1 MSLKEI
7 LSTYWLRIQGELLP
21 WLDDAMD
28 GPLNAHHRQ
37 FVSVLGLARIETFLP
52 SWHGLVGR
60 PPAERAALA
69 RSFIAKA
76 VFNLPTTCL
85 LIDMLSADKTLRR
98 LCGWQRAGEVPS
110 ESTFSRAFAEF
121 ADSALP
127 SRLHDALIEETHA
140 DRLVG
145 HISRDSTAIE
155 AREKPVKSAEPK
167 PPAQPKRKR
176 GRPGKGEVRPI
187 EPPRR
192 IERQLGMTLPAM
204 LKDLPQHCDVG
215 TKRNAKG
222 HQESWIGY
230 KLHIDTADGEIP
242 ISCVLTAA
250 SVHDSQ
256 VAIPLATMTAAKVT
270 NLYDLMDSAYD
281 DAAIKQHSHSLN
293 HVPIIDINPR
303 AAAGLKQE
311 REQEAKRQRRV
322 GHRLARLIQRLRND
336 NARSASGMVV
346 RRAFFIA
353 NSERRWQALGVG
365 ETWPVRGTSPAG
377 QGPAGWKLQTRPL
390 NSSALGQAAAKATR
404 TRLPVSMMRAPILI
418 RRICSVLNSAT
429 ASGCALGMWS
439 RTSSN
444 SQ

>member
-21 WLDDAMD
+21 WLGDAMD

-37 FVSVLGLARIETFLP
+37 LVSVPGLVRIETFLP
-52 SWHGLVGR
+52 SWRGLPGR

-69 RSFIAKA
+69 RAFIAKA
-76 VFNLPTTCL
+76 VFNLPTTRL

-98 LCGWQRAGEVPS
+98 LCGWQRAGEVPG

-121 ADSALP
+121 AGSALP
-127 SRLHDALIEETHA
+127 SRLHDALIEETRA

-155 AREKPVKSAEPK
+155 AREKPATSAGPK
-167 PPAQPKRKR
+167 PPAQPERKR
-176 GRPGKGEVRPI
+176 GPLLRVLSRPRKGEERPV

-192 IERQLGMTLPAM
+192 IERQRGMTVPAM
-204 LKDLPQHCDVG
+204 LKDPPRHRDAG

-222 HQESWIGY
+222 HRESWIGY

-270 NLYDLMDSAYD
+270 NLYGLMDSAYD
-281 DAAIKQHSHSLN
+281 DAAIKQHSRGLN
-293 HVPIIDINPR
+293 HVPVIDINPR

-311 REQEAKRQRRV
+311 LAQEAKRQRFV
-322 GHRLARLIQRLRND
+322 GHRLAEDIRYGERSTAERVNGGLKD
-336 NARSASGMVV
+336 NHGGRTV
-346 RRAFFIA
+346 R
-353 NSERRWQALGVG
+353 
-365 ETWPVRGTSPAG
+365 VRG
-377 QGPAGWKLQTRPL
+377 
-390 NSSALGQAAAKATR
+390 AAKVMCHLMFGVLSFTALQLL
-404 TRLPVSMMRAPILI
+404 RLV
-418 RRICSVLNSAT
+418 T
-429 ASGCALGMWS
+429 
-439 RTSSN
+439 
-444 SQ
+444 